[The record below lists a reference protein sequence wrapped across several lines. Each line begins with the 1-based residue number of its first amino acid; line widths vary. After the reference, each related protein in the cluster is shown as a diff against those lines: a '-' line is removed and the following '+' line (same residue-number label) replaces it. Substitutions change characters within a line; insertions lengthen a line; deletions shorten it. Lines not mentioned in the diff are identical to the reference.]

1 MSAPARQVRAIV
13 ALSSNLGDRRL
24 ILESAVAALDR
35 VPGVRVAA
43 VSPWFETEPV
53 GGPAGQPAYLNGA
66 LELECTISAREL
78 LEALLAIEA
87 AHGRVRHGVKNAP
100 RTLDLDLLFYG
111 DERIHEPGLVVPHP
125 RLEER
130 IFVLEPLA
138 RLAPN
143 RHLPGCRRS
152 VLERLSELSIRRRG
166 IRRGAHAG

>member
-1 MSAPARQVRAIV
+1 MTSAESPVRAIV
-13 ALSSNLGDRRL
+13 ALSSNLGDRAATL
-24 ILESAVAALDR
+24 ASAVCALDETPGIR
-35 VPGVRVAA
+35 VVC

-53 GGPAGQPAYLNGA
+53 GGPAGQPSYLNGA
-66 LELECTISAREL
+66 LELECSLPAR
-78 LEALLAIEA
+78 ALLKRLLDVEA
-87 AHGRVRHGVKNAP
+87 DHGRVRHGVKDAP

-143 RHLPGCRRS
+143 RHLTGCRRS
-152 VLERLSELSIRRRG
+152 VLERLSELTIRRRG
-166 IRRGAHAG
+166 LRRAPAG

>member
-1 MSAPARQVRAIV
+1 MTSEESPVRAVV
-13 ALSSNLGDRRL
+13 ALSSNLGDRAATL
-24 ILESAVAALDR
+24 ASAVRALDGA
-35 VPGVRVAA
+35 PGVRVER

-53 GGPAGQPAYLNGA
+53 GGPAGQPPYLNGA
-66 LELECTISAREL
+66 LELECDISAR
-78 LEALLAIEA
+78 ALLALLLDIEA
-87 AHGRVRHGVKNAP
+87 AHGRVRHGVKDAP

-125 RLEER
+125 RLEQR

-143 RHLPGCRRS
+143 RHLQGCRRS

-166 IRRGAHAG
+166 LRRAPAG

>member
-1 MSAPARQVRAIV
+1 MSQTPAPVSAIV
-13 ALSSNLGDRRL
+13 ALSSNLGDRHE
-24 ILESAVAALDR
+24 ILESAVRALDEA
-35 VPGVRVAA
+35 PGVRVAC

-53 GGPAGQPAYLNGA
+53 GGPAGQPPYLNGA
-66 LELECTISAREL
+66 LELQSSLTAREL
-78 LEALLAIEA
+78 LDLLLAIEA
-87 AHGRVRHGVKNAP
+87 AHGRVRHGVKDAP

-111 DERIHEPGLVVPHP
+111 DERIQEPDLVVPHP

-152 VLERLSELSIRRRG
+152 VLERLSELTIRRRG
-166 IRRGAHAG
+166 LRRAPAG

>member
-1 MSAPARQVRAIV
+1 MSTPPSPVRAIV
-13 ALSSNLGDRRL
+13 ALSSNLGDRRE
-24 ILESAVAALDR
+24 ILESAVRALDEA
-35 VPGVRVAA
+35 PGVRVAA

-53 GGPAGQPAYLNGA
+53 GGPEGQPSYLNGA
-66 LELECTISAREL
+66 LELESLLPAREL
-78 LEALLAIEA
+78 LGVLLAIEA
-87 AHGRVRHGVKNAP
+87 AHGRVRHGVKDAP

-111 DERIHEPGLVVPHP
+111 DERIREPGLVVPHP

-152 VLERLSELSIRRRG
+152 VLERLSELTIRRRG
-166 IRRGAHAG
+166 LRRAPAG